1 MTIDEAKEL
10 FFRYNCS
17 LFAMAREEKEAYENY
32 KKLNI
37 SSSTENKWKKE
48 LFISLAKQ
56 LKISGES
63 ELFNRMYNL
72 SDNQHD
78 KERLVALIQALN
90 EVVLKDSKTIAIVCE
105 TVLGRK
111 ALSERTGMVF
121 WAYDLGEQE
130 IAKKLLMFVW
140 VLLSKHKVE
149 TNLQAR
155 YERDIKKCSMINS
168 ELSLEVCI

>member
-17 LFAMAREEKEAYENY
+17 LFAMAREEKEAYEDY
-32 KKLNI
+32 RKLNI
-37 SSSTENKWKKE
+37 SSSIENEWKKE

-56 LKISGES
+56 LKTSGES

-78 KERLVALIQALN
+78 KERLVVLKQALN
-90 EVVLKDSKTIAIVCE
+90 EVVLNDAKTIATVCE

-111 ALSERTGMVF
+111 ELSERTGMVF

-130 IAKKLLMFVW
+130 IAKKLLVFVW
-140 VLLSKHKVE
+140 KLLSKHTVDTK
-149 TNLQAR
+149 LQAR
-155 YERDIKKCSMINS
+155 YERDIKKCFMINS

>member
-121 WAYDLGEQE
+121 WAYDLGEKKKK
-130 IAKKLLMFVW
+130 KKLLMFVW

>member
-130 IAKKLLMFVW
+130 KKKKLLMFVW

>member
-17 LFAMAREEKEAYENY
+17 LFAMAREEKEAYEDY
-32 KKLNI
+32 RKLNI
-37 SSSTENKWKKE
+37 SSSIENEWKKE

-56 LKISGES
+56 LKTSGES

-78 KERLVALIQALN
+78 KERLVVLKQALN
-90 EVVLKDSKTIAIVCE
+90 EVVLNDAKTIATVCE

-111 ALSERTGMVF
+111 ELSERTGMVF

-130 IAKKLLMFVW
+130 IAKKLLVFVW
-140 VLLSKHKVE
+140 ELLSKHTVD